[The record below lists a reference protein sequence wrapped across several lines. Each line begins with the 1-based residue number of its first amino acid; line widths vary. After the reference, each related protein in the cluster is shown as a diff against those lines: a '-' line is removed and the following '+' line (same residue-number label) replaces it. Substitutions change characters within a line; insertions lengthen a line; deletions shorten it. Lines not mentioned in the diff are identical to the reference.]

1 MDIGQVAGALER
13 LRDGQSRARLRS
25 NSGSSLITLLGLL
38 ATGATALVDVVPAEY
53 SWVAAILTG
62 VAAAVSFYIDRF
74 TVPAITPGQTEEIL
88 NEVAAEVQP
97 PELGVYDMPST
108 LDEAELS
115 ATTE

>member
-1 MDIGQVAGALER
+1 MDIGQVAGVLER

-74 TVPAITPGQTEEIL
+74 TVPAITPGQTTEIL
-88 NEVAAEVQP
+88 SAVAAEAAAS
-97 PELGVYDMPST
+97 ELGVYDMPST
-108 LDEAELS
+108 LDEVELP